1 MVNKNKVFAEQELNI
16 LRQSVDEIQE
26 KVGKETLKDPQVK
39 RIIEIVE
46 DFLRNKKLV
55 CYGGTAINNILPEQ
69 DQFYNRDIELPDYDF
84 FSPHALEHAKE
95 LANMYYKEGFTEVEA
110 KAGVHAGTFKVFV
123 NFIPVADITQLVS
136 ELYGNLKR
144 DSIKVDGILYC
155 PPNYLRMSMYLE
167 LSRPKGDVSRW
178 EKVLKRLTLLNKHY
192 PLTSGNCKNIQIQRL
207 FESSKIVDEKNLF
220 EVTKKILIDHGVVF
234 FGAMAHKLY
243 KRFGTKKSIN
253 TIPDFD
259 VLSNNPKRTAQII
272 KERLDDFDFGKVVI
286 TKKSGIGEV
295 IAPHYEIKVEKDTV
309 IYIYKPLACHSYNI
323 ITENNRT
330 IKVASIDTM
339 LSFYLAFLYSN
350 RPYYDDE
357 RILCMAQFLFDV
369 QEKNRL
375 KQKGILK
382 RFGLNCYGQQETI
395 DKIRSEKT
403 EKFKE
408 LKNKR
413 GTKEY
418 EKYFL
423 KYVPK
428 DKEVKSKKEQTKKQ
442 TKNKKTKKQTKDKKT
457 DKRQKNKKTK
467 KQTKDKKTKKQTTK
481 QNKKKKS
488 STKKQK
494 KIPFTD

>member
-1 MVNKNKVFAEQELNI
+1 MVNENKEFVEQELNI
-16 LRQSVDEIQE
+16 LRQSVDHIQE
-26 KVGKETLKDPQVK
+26 KIGKETLKDPRVK
-39 RIIEIVE
+39 KIIEIVE
-46 DFLRNKKLV
+46 DFLRKKKLV
-55 CYGGTAINNILPEQ
+55 CYGGTAINNILPEE
-69 DQFYNRDIELPDYDF
+69 DQFYNRDVELPDYDF
-84 FSPHALEHAKE
+84 FSPRALEHAKE
-95 LANMYYKEGFTEVEA
+95 LADIYYKEGFTEVEA

-144 DSIKVDGILYC
+144 DAIKVDGILYC

-192 PLTSGNCKNIQIQRL
+192 PLSSGDCKNVQIQRL
-207 FESSKIVDEKNLF
+207 FESSEKVNEKDLF

-243 KRFGTKKSIN
+243 KRFGSKKSIN

-272 KERLDDFDFGKVVI
+272 KERLDDFDFGKVKI
-286 TKKSGIGEV
+286 TKKPGIGEV

-323 ITENNRT
+323 VTENNRT

-375 KQKGILK
+375 KQKGLLK
-382 RFGLNCYGQQETI
+382 RFGLHCYGEQETI
-395 DKIRSEKT
+395 DKIRAEKT

-408 LKNKR
+408 LKEKR

-418 EKYFL
+418 ENYFL
-423 KYVPK
+423 KYVPGE
-428 DKEVKSKKEQTKKQ
+428 KEGKSKKGQTKKGQTKKQ
-442 TKNKKTKKQTKDKKT
+442 TQNKKTKKKT
-457 DKRQKNKKTK
+457 AK
-467 KQTKDKKTKKQTTK
+467 KQTAKKQTAKK
-481 QNKKKKS
+481 QKS
-488 STKKQK
+488 GTKKQK
-494 KIPFTD
+494 KIPFTE